1 MVHLP
6 ILRAGRS
13 YCSLDVVRLT
23 DISSGEPVA
32 DVSQANRGL
41 IARDLQRKGDN
52 RNRLAKIPFA
62 ELLSICRR
70 AARLFAQGELPIDG
84 GTTQSAEQY
93 IGQLSATTGMP
104 QTLARSN
111 MEKIRFVL
119 DSMDRVLRG
128 LTRGLDLDIL
138 DGGWGDEA
146 DRTVSYLG
154 EANVLGAVL
163 PNNSPGVH
171 SLWIPSIAL
180 RVPVVLKPGRQEPW
194 TPFRIARA
202 LQEAGCPMEAVSFY
216 PSDHA
221 GAAEILLRSCRSML
235 FGDAA
240 TLDAWRDDQRV
251 QLHGPGW
258 SKVLIGADCID
269 RWEEYID
276 LIVGSIADNGGRSC
290 VNASGVW
297 VPSRGREVADTLAAR
312 LAAIPAR
319 PLNHPQARLAAFS
332 SPRQAH
338 GISAYIDRMLAIP
351 GAEDVTGRLRGGDRV
366 VEVGGCTFL
375 LPTVIRCDD
384 PEHPLAASEFLFPF
398 ATVVEVPQD
407 ELPDRIGSTLVASVL
422 SDDGRLRSALLGSP
436 DIDRLN
442 LGPIATNSVC
452 WDQPHEG
459 NLFEHLYRQRA
470 LQSAAMTDPAV
481 HVDPA
486 GAPGGGS

>member
-1 MVHLP
+1 MVHVP
-6 ILRAGRS
+6 ILRAGRA
-13 YCSLDVVRLT
+13 YRSLDVVRLS
-23 DISSGEPVA
+23 DIASGEPVA
-32 DVSQANRGL
+32 EVSQANRGL
-41 IARDLQRKGDN
+41 IARDLQRAADN
-52 RNRLAKIPFA
+52 RERLARIPFA

-70 AARLFAQGELPIDG
+70 AARLFAEGELPIDG
-84 GTTQSAEQY
+84 DATQSAGQY
-93 IGQLSATTGMP
+93 IDQLSATTGMP
-104 QTLARSN
+104 KTLARSN

-119 DSMDRVLRG
+119 AEMDRVLRG

-138 DGGWGDEA
+138 DGGWGEENG
-146 DRTVSYLG
+146 RTVSYLS
-154 EANVLGAVL
+154 EARVLGAVL

-194 TPFRIARA
+194 TPLRIARA
-202 LQEAGCPMEAVSFY
+202 LQEAGCPPEAVGFY

-240 TLDAWRDDQRV
+240 TLDAWRDDPRV

-258 SKVLIGADCID
+258 SKVIFGADRID
-269 RWEEYID
+269 SWEEQID
-276 LIVGSIADNGGRSC
+276 LIIGSIADNGGRSC

-297 VPSRGREVADTLAAR
+297 VPARGREVAETLAAR
-312 LAAIPAR
+312 LAAIPAL
-319 PLNHPQARLAAFS
+319 PLDHPEARLAAFS
-332 SPRQAH
+332 NPRQAH
-338 GISAYIDRMLAIP
+338 GTSAYIDRMLAVP
-351 GAEDVTGRLRGGDRV
+351 GAEDVTRRLRGGDRV

-384 PEHPLAASEFLFPF
+384 PEHPLAAAEFLFPF
-398 ATVVEVPQD
+398 AAVVEVPQD
-407 ELPDRIGSTLVASVL
+407 EMVERIGPTLVASVL
-422 SDDGRLRSALLGSP
+422 TADEQLRRAMLASP

-442 LGPIATNSVC
+442 LGPIATNSIC

-470 LQSAAMTDPAV
+470 LQSVAMTGPAV

>member
-6 ILRAGRS
+6 ILRAGRP
-13 YCSLDVVRLT
+13 YRSLELVRLT
-23 DISSGEPVA
+23 DIASGEPVA
-32 DVSQANRGL
+32 EVSQANRGL
-41 IARDLQRKGDN
+41 IARDLQRKDDN
-52 RNRLAKIPFA
+52 HARLAKIPFA
-62 ELLSICRR
+62 ELLQICRR
-70 AARLFAQGELPIDG
+70 AAQLFTEGELPLDG
-84 GTTQSAEQY
+84 GATQSAEMY
-93 IGQLSATTGMP
+93 ICQLSATTGMP
-104 QTLARSN
+104 RTLARSN

-119 DSMDRVLRG
+119 DSMDRVLLG

-138 DGGWGDEA
+138 DGGWGDEGG
-146 DRTVSYLG
+146 RTVSYLR
-154 EANVLGAVL
+154 EARVLGAVL

-202 LQEAGCPMEAVSFY
+202 LQEAGCPPEAVSFY

-258 SKVLIGADCID
+258 SKVLIGSDCID
-269 RWEEYID
+269 RWETYID

-297 VPSRGREVADTLAAR
+297 VPSRGREVAATLASR
-312 LAAIPAR
+312 LVAIPAR
-319 PLNHPQARLAAFS
+319 PLDHPEARLAAFS

-338 GISAYIDRMLAIP
+338 AISAYIDRMLAVP
-351 GAEDVTGRLRGGDRV
+351 GAEDVTARLRGADRV

-407 ELPDRIGSTLVASVL
+407 EMLERIGSTLVASVL
-422 SDDGRLRSALLGSP
+422 TEDERFRSALLASP

-442 LGPIATNSVC
+442 LGPIATNTVC

-481 HVDPA
+481 HVNRA

>member
-6 ILRAGRS
+6 ILRAGRP
-13 YCSLDVVRLT
+13 YCSLDIVRLN

-41 IARDLQRKGDN
+41 IARDLQRKEAN
-52 RNRLAKIPFA
+52 RDRLAKVPFS

-70 AARLFAQGELPIDG
+70 AARLFSEGELPIDG
-84 GTTQSAEQY
+84 GATQTAEQY
-93 IGQLSATTGMP
+93 VQQLSATTGMP
-104 QTLARSN
+104 RTLARGN

-128 LTRGLDLDIL
+128 LTRGLDLDIIA
-138 DGGWGDEA
+138 GGWGEEA
-146 DRTVSYLG
+146 GRTVSYLG
-154 EANVLGAVL
+154 EASVLGAVL

-202 LQEAGCPMEAVSFY
+202 LQEAGCPPEAVSFY

-221 GAAEILLRSCRSML
+221 GAAEILLRSSRSML

-240 TLDAWRDDQRV
+240 TLDTWRGDQRV

-258 SKVLIGADCID
+258 SKVIIGSDRID
-269 RWEEYID
+269 HWESHLD

-297 VPSRGREVADTLAAR
+297 VPSRGREVAETLAAR

-319 PLNHPQARLAAFS
+319 PLDHPEARLAAFS
-332 SPRQAH
+332 SPGQAH
-338 GISAYIDRMLAIP
+338 AISAFIDRMLTVP
-351 GAEDVTGRLRGGDRV
+351 GAEDVTARLRGGDRV

-375 LPTVIRCDD
+375 LPTVIRCDH

-398 ATVVEVPQD
+398 AAVVEVPQD
-407 ELPDRIGSTLVASVL
+407 ELLGRIGSTLVASVL
-422 SDDGRLRSALLGSP
+422 TEDERLRRALLVSP

-459 NLFEHLYRQRA
+459 NLFDHLYRQRA
-470 LQSAAMTDPAV
+470 LQSAAMTAPAA

-486 GAPGGGS
+486 GSPGGGS